1 MVRVYQVLKMMFGK
15 QGSGSVITVLSKL
28 SIEVF
33 SVKQNHFYETI
44 ILPVN
49 IYSIVVAISEMYG
62 AGSTPRRH
70 QFDSRALIDYWDFY

>member
-1 MVRVYQVLKMMFGK
+1 MVRVYQLLKMTFGK

-33 SVKQNHFYETI
+33 SVKKNHFNKTI

-49 IYSIVVAISEMYG
+49 IYSMVVAIAEM
-62 AGSTPRRH
+62 
-70 QFDSRALIDYWDFY
+70 

>member
-1 MVRVYQVLKMMFGK
+1 MVRVNQLLKIMFGK

-33 SVKQNHFYETI
+33 SFKQSHFNKTI

-49 IYSIVVAISEMYG
+49 ISRSIVVAIVEM
-62 AGSTPRRH
+62 
-70 QFDSRALIDYWDFY
+70 